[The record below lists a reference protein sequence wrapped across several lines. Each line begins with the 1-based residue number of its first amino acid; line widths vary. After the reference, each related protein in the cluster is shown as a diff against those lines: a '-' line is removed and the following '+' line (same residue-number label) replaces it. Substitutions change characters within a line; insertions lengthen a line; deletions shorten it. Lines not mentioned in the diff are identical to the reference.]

1 MIRLLNVL
9 ALIAVIS
16 SATWAYSVKYETIL
30 VAEKLRKREA
40 ELTRERDAVAILQAE
55 WHLLNR
61 PERMQSLAKPEAGM
75 QSVSA
80 RQVARPVD
88 IPQATPDKGDK
99 IDALLTG
106 SIPTPDLSRKTPAKT
121 AGTTPKSGTSAKAVP
136 GKATTSKTTTSK
148 TTTAKAATP
157 PLKTT
162 AAKTPAKGESQTAAR
177 ATPKA
182 GNQPLRIVPPAKVGA
197 SPKAAPAASVAAAPT
212 SEKSSGG
219 LTGFLK
225 NLVR

>member
-61 PERMQSLAKPEAGM
+61 PERLQSLAKPEAGM

-88 IPQATPDKGDK
+88 IPQAAPGKGDK

-106 SIPTPDLSRKTPAKT
+106 SIPTPDSARKVATKT
-121 AGTTPKSGTSAKAVP
+121 AGTTPPAKA
-136 GKATTSKTTTSK
+136 SS
-148 TTTAKAATP
+148 
-157 PLKTT
+157 
-162 AAKTPAKGESQTAAR
+162 AKTPAKVDARTAG
-177 ATPKA
+177 KA
-182 GNQPLRIVPPAKVGA
+182 SSTKAAPAGTGSAPRSASAPLRIAPPAKVGA
-197 SPKAAPAASVAAAPT
+197 QPRLTPPASVAAAPA
-212 SEKSSGG
+212 SEKSPSG

-225 NLVR
+225 NLIR

>member
-61 PERMQSLAKPEAGM
+61 PERLQSLAKPEAGM

-80 RQVARPVD
+80 RQVARPAD
-88 IPQATPDKGDK
+88 IPQAVPGKGDK

-106 SIPTPDLSRKTPAKT
+106 SIPTPDSTRNVATKTTGTTPPAKASGAKTPAKT
-121 AGTTPKSGTSAKAVP
+121 SAKVDAR
-136 GKATTSKTTTSK
+136 
-148 TTTAKAATP
+148 
-157 PLKTT
+157 T
-162 AAKTPAKGESQTAAR
+162 AAKASSTKTTS
-177 ATPKA
+177 A
-182 GNQPLRIVPPAKVGA
+182 GAGSAPRNASAPLRIAPPAKVGA
-197 SPKAAPAASVAAAPT
+197 QPKLTPPASVAAAPA
-212 SEKSSGG
+212 SEKSPSG

-225 NLVR
+225 NLIR